1 VGAFIALVA
10 ERGLE
15 TVTIE
20 DVASRS
26 GVSRTA
32 IRHFVGNRSD
42 LIASAIASLVTR
54 YEMAITAHVG
64 PEPDARELVGL
75 LFGDV
80 WVSEATDEDRAFR
93 VLEQEAI
100 GSSAHRSLIRDAYA
114 ALVKGLVEAMRR
126 SGATA
131 PAKQLTDAAY
141 LIVCLSE
148 QNVTLQGV
156 GFARV
161 RGRAAARLA
170 SEILDRVLPDESA
183 TSKWGVKS

>member
-15 TVTIE
+15 AVRIE

-32 IRHFVGNRSD
+32 IRHFVGNRSE

-54 YEMAITAHVG
+54 YEMAITTRVG

-93 VLEQEAI
+93 VLEQESIA
-100 GSSAHRSLIRDAYA
+100 SPAHRSLIRDAYA
-114 ALVKGLVEAMRR
+114 ALVKALVEAMRR

-131 PAKQLTDAAY
+131 PAKRLTDAAY

-148 QNVTLQGV
+148 QNVVLQAV

-170 SEILDRVLPDESA
+170 SEILDQVLPDGA
-183 TSKWGVKS
+183 D

>member
-1 VGAFIALVA
+1 VAAFIELVA
-10 ERGLE
+10 RRGLE
-15 TVTIE
+15 GVTIE

-54 YEMAITAHVG
+54 YEDAIKAHVG

-75 LFGDV
+75 LFGDM

-100 GSSAHRSLIRDAYA
+100 ATSAYRSLIRDAYA
-114 ALVKGLVEAMRR
+114 VLVKALVEAMRR

-131 PAKQLTDAAY
+131 PARQLADAAY
-141 LIVCLSE
+141 LIACLSE
-148 QNVTLQGV
+148 QNVVLQAA
-156 GFARV
+156 GFARAQ
-161 RGRAAARLA
+161 GRAAARLA

-183 TSKWGVKS
+183 TLKRGVKS

>member
-1 VGAFIALVA
+1 VAAFIALVA

-42 LIASAIASLVTR
+42 LIASAIASLVSR
-54 YEMAITAHVG
+54 YEIAVKAHVG
-64 PEPDARELVGL
+64 SEPDARQLVEL

-93 VLEQEAI
+93 ALEREAL
-100 GSSAHRSLIRDAYA
+100 GSPAYRRLIREAYRILVK
-114 ALVKGLVEAMRR
+114 ALVDAMRK

-131 PAKQLTDAAY
+131 PTKQLTDAAY

-156 GFARV
+156 GFARA
-161 RGRAAARLA
+161 RGCAAARLA